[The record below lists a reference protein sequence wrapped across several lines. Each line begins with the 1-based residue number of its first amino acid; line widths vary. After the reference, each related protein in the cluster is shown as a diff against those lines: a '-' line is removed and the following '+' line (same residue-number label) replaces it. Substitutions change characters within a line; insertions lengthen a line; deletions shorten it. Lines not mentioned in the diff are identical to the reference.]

1 MNTLLQIKN
10 IVKHFP
16 AKTGFF
22 EAGSGVIHALNDV
35 SFTVE
40 HGETLGLV
48 GESGCGKST
57 LAKIIA
63 RLIPSTSGKI
73 FFEGEDI
80 THLAQ
85 NKLKKIRR
93 NIQFVFQDPQAS
105 LNPHMTIVNTVSE
118 PFVVHG
124 LCSAKGAIPEAERIL
139 SLAGV
144 PKEMV
149 SRYPHEFSTG
159 QRQRIAIARALA
171 LNPKL
176 IIADEPIASLDVSI
190 QAQILNLFKELKDKF
205 NLTYIFISHDL
216 RVIEYISDR
225 VIVMYLGKIM
235 EVAKNSDLYRH
246 PIHPYT
252 EALISAIPVPD
263 PATKKKRIILRGE
276 IPGTTKLPS
285 GCVFHTRCV
294 YAKQKCVDE
303 IPELTRRD
311 GRSFACHFPLE

>member
-1 MNTLLQIKN
+1 MKTLLKAEN
-10 IVKHFP
+10 IVKNFP

-22 EAGSGVIHALNDV
+22 ASGGSVIHALNGV
-35 SFTVE
+35 SFTVTQ
-40 HGETLGLV
+40 GETFGLV

-63 RLIPSTSGKI
+63 RLITPTDGRV

-80 THLAQ
+80 THLKQ

-93 NIQFVFQDPQAS
+93 NIQFVFQDPHAS
-105 LNPHMTIVNTVSE
+105 LNPQMAIIKTVSE
-118 PFVVHG
+118 PFIVHG
-124 LCSAKGAIPEAERIL
+124 LRRAKEAFSEAERIL
-139 SLAGV
+139 SLVGI

-190 QAQILNLFKELKDKF
+190 QAQILNLFKELKEKF

-225 VIVMYLGKIM
+225 VLVMYLGKIM
-235 EVAKNSDLYRH
+235 EVAKNSDLYNH

-252 EALISAIPVPD
+252 EALLSAIPIPD
-263 PATKKKRIILRGE
+263 PAAKKKRIILKGE
-276 IPGTTKLPS
+276 IPGLTKLPS
-285 GCVFHTRCV
+285 GCMFHTRCR
-294 YAKQKCVDE
+294 YAEPKCVEE
-303 IPELTRRD
+303 IPALTEIN
-311 GRSFACHFPLE
+311 GRYFACHFPL